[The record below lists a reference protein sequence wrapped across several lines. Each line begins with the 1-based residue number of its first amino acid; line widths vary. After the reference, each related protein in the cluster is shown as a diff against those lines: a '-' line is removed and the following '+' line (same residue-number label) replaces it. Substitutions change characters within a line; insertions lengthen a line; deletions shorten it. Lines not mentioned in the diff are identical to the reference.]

1 MAPHLNACVSLPEN
15 LKSIRK
21 YFDIAQHNEDSSV
34 SYWCKPKVIFFS
46 CFSLLFSVLLFSK
59 GELYALRK
67 GFHLQK
73 GKEDLMAFLLDLMN
87 RLAKKKEELISLK
100 VL

>member
-34 SYWCKPKVIFFS
+34 SYWCKPKVIFF
-46 CFSLLFSVLLFSK
+46 
-59 GELYALRK
+59 
-67 GFHLQK
+67 
-73 GKEDLMAFLLDLMN
+73 
-87 RLAKKKEELISLK
+87 
-100 VL
+100 